1 MIIIMNKFDIDHF
14 DIIVVGGGHAGCEAA
29 LAAARMGSVTLLV
42 TIHTSDIARMPC
54 NPAVGGLA
62 KGQLVREVD
71 ALGGEMGLCIDGAG
85 IQFRML
91 NRAKG
96 PAVWS
101 PRAQAD
107 KALYHRRMLSA
118 IESQEDLTLLEGE
131 VGGVIVEMGRVAGIE
146 LVGGLRIGGKRVILA
161 LGTFPNGLMHIGEDT
176 LPGGREGEPPSCS
189 LSDNLAR
196 LGIERRRLKTG
207 TPPRLKR
214 GTIDFTRCTEQRG
227 DEEPVPF
234 SFRTERLEID
244 QVPCFITYTNGGTHG
259 VIRENI
265 HRAPLFSGQIK
276 GIGPRYCPSIEDKVV
291 RFPDRDRHQLFLEPE
306 GRDTDEIYVNGL
318 ATSLPRDVQHA
329 VLRTVPGLEDAEIA
343 RYGYAIEYDF
353 YPPHQIYPTL
363 ESRKV
368 PGLYFAGQVNGTSG
382 YEEAA
387 AQGIMAGI
395 NACLDLRGE
404 RPLVLGRH
412 QAYIGVL
419 IDDLVTKEI
428 DEPYRM
434 FTSRAEHRLLLRQDN
449 ADERLLRFA
458 VRCGLLGREAWERMV
473 DRRRRV
479 EGARRRLTLSTLPVA
494 VCNDLLRRKGDVE
507 VTSPRHAAHLLQRP
521 RVALRD
527 VEDVLPGGALSLSD
541 RERESLEIRIKYEG
555 YIRRQRRVA
564 DRLLGMERMKI
575 PLDFSYDIGG
585 LSTEAREKLRRF
597 RPVTLGQASRIS
609 GVRSSDL
616 SIIMVFLERL
626 RRNTAPAGR
635 RMNIPGGAE

>member
-1 MIIIMNKFDIDHF
+1 MNECGNDPY

-29 LAAARMGSVTLLV
+29 LAAARMGSGTLLV
-42 TIHTSDIARMPC
+42 TIHARDVARMPC

-71 ALGGEMGLCIDGAG
+71 ALGGEMGLCIDNAG

-107 KALYHRRMLSA
+107 KTLYHQRMLSV
-118 IESQEDLTLLEGE
+118 IESRENLTLLEGE
-131 VGGVIVEMGRVAGIE
+131 ADDIIVEGGRVAGVQ
-146 LVGGLRIGGKRVILA
+146 LAGGGRIGGKRVILA
-161 LGTFPNGLMHIGEDT
+161 LGTFPNGLMHIGEDRF
-176 LPGGREGEPPSCS
+176 PGGREGEPPSCR
-189 LSDNLAR
+189 LSDNLAQ

-207 TPPRLKR
+207 TPPRLRR
-214 GTIDFTRCTEQRG
+214 GTVDFKRCTEQRG

-234 SFRTERLEID
+234 SFRTERLEVD
-244 QVPCFITYTNGGTHG
+244 QVPCYITYTNGSTHG

-265 HRAPLFSGQIK
+265 HRAPLFSGQIT
-276 GIGPRYCPSIEDKVV
+276 GVGPRYCPSIEDKVV

-318 ATSLPRDVQHA
+318 ATSLPRDVQRA
-329 VLRTVPGLEDAEIA
+329 ALRTVQGLEDAEIA

-387 AQGIMAGI
+387 AQGILAGI

-404 RPLVLGRH
+404 RPLILGRH

-479 EGARRRLTLSTLPVA
+479 EGARRRLMLSALPVA
-494 VCNDLLRRKGDVE
+494 VCNDLLRRKGDAE
-507 VTSPRHAAHLLQRP
+507 VTSRKHAAQLLQRP
-521 RVALRD
+521 RVTLKD
-527 VEDVLPGGALSLSD
+527 VEDVLPGGALRLSD
-541 RERESLEIRIKYEG
+541 REKESLEIRVKYEG

-564 DRLLGMERMKI
+564 DRLLGMERTVI

-585 LSTEAREKLRRF
+585 LSAEAREKLRRF

-626 RRNTAPAGR
+626 RRSAASAGRGMNPAG
-635 RMNIPGGAE
+635 GAD

>member
-1 MIIIMNKFDIDHF
+1 MNKSRKDQYDVV
-14 DIIVVGGGHAGCEAA
+14 VVGGGHAGCEAA
-29 LAAARMGSVTLLV
+29 LAAARMGFETLLI
-42 TIHTSDIARMPC
+42 TIHTRDIARMPC

-71 ALGGEMGLCIDGAG
+71 ALGGEMGLCIDSAG

-107 KALYHRRMLSA
+107 KALYHQRMLRV
-118 IESQEDLTLLEGE
+118 IESLENLTPLEGE
-131 VGGVIVEMGRVAGIE
+131 TGNLIVEGGRVAGIE
-146 LVGGLRIGGKRVILA
+146 LAGGERIRGRRVILA
-161 LGTFPNGLMHIGEDT
+161 LGTFPNGLMHIGEDRF
-176 LPGGREGEPPSCS
+176 PGGREGEPPSCS

-207 TPPRLKR
+207 TPPRLR
-214 GTIDFTRCTEQRG
+214 RESIDFTRCTEQRG

-234 SFRTERLEID
+234 SFRTERLEVD
-244 QVPCFITYTNGGTHG
+244 QVPCFITYTNGDTHG

-265 HRAPLFSGQIK
+265 HRAPLFSGQIT
-276 GIGPRYCPSIEDKVV
+276 GIGPRYCPSIEDKIV
-291 RFPDRDRHQLFLEPE
+291 RFPDRERHQIFLEPE
-306 GRDTDEIYVNGL
+306 GRETDEIYVNGL

-329 VLRTVPGLEDAEIA
+329 VLKTVPGLEDAEVA
-343 RYGYAIEYDF
+343 KYGYAIEYDF
-353 YPPHQIYPTL
+353 YPPQQIYPTL
-363 ESRKV
+363 ESRKI

-412 QAYIGVL
+412 QAYTGVL

-458 VRCGLLGREAWERMV
+458 VRCGLLGRGEWERMV
-473 DRRRRV
+473 ESRRRV
-479 EGARRRLTLSTLPVA
+479 EGARRRLMCSTIPVTA
-494 VCNDLLRRKGDVE
+494 CNDILRKKGDAE
-507 VTSPRHAAHLLQRP
+507 VTSPKQAAQLLQRP

-527 VEDVLPGGALSLSD
+527 IEECLQGGALRLND
-541 RERESLEIRIKYEG
+541 REKESLEIRIKYEG

-564 DRLLGMERMKI
+564 DRLLGMERMRI
-575 PLDFSYDIGG
+575 PQDFSYDISG

-616 SIIMVFLERL
+616 SIIMVFLERSRRSAAPVG
-626 RRNTAPAGR
+626 RRNTV
-635 RMNIPGGAE
+635 PGGADG